1 MRARMDMVEVGAFRL
16 PKAATRIGDPK
27 GIGWP
32 VHKFHAEFE
41 RLAPKS
47 STRSTTSSG
56 TTSSPKPRSDA
67 PYLGKDMGTGYPPWV
82 VGMGTYGY
90 G

>member
-1 MRARMDMVEVGAFRL
+1 MASVWARTDMVEVGAFGL

-27 GIGWP
+27 GIGQP
-32 VHKFHAEFE
+32 MHKFHAEFE

-56 TTSSPKPRSDA
+56 TTSSPKPRSDV
-67 PYLGKDMGTGYPPWV
+67 PYHFMLIEVTAAFRLEGV
-82 VGMGTYGY
+82 L
-90 G
+90 